1 MIQLS
6 HPAHFHLYKVVAQ
19 QLIADG
25 NLVLFVIKSKDIL
38 ETLLQNAGLPYVNI
52 NQHAHRG
59 SKFGILWDMFVR
71 EWRIIKLCRKHK
83 IDLITGSTPET
94 AHVSWLLRIHG
105 VNTGEDDAAV
115 VPMFGKV
122 AGPFV
127 TCLVTP
133 TTCDNGKMNDRS
145 AKYPGYHELAYL
157 HPNHF
162 TPDPKIVEAYGIDT
176 SKPYFVMRFASLNAH
191 HDSGIKGI
199 NTEIAQRLIDILE
212 GSGLDHFE
220 SPNPSASPTDLAHFE
235 SSNPSA
241 LSQLVPF
248 SSNSSPN
255 NSTKGT
261 SLAPS
266 EACSLSPSACSPSGD
281 SPSQLVPLANNSTNN
296 STSGYKPRIYI
307 TSERPLEPQFEK
319 YRIKI
324 NPLDMHHVMA
334 FASLYIGDSQT
345 MAAEAGV
352 LGVPFVRFNDF
363 VGRIGYLR
371 ELEDTY
377 HLGYGIH
384 ASVLPDD
391 SPIRRND
398 GSLQPSGVEELYK
411 RVSELVSMPSAERT
425 SLFQSRRQTML
436 SDKIDCAKFLTW
448 LIEKYPQ
455 SAEQT
460 RNANTD
466 FWGRFK

>member
-1 MIQLS
+1 MNVLIQLS
-6 HPAHFHLYKVVAQ
+6 HPAHFHLYKIVAKN
-19 QLIADG
+19 LMEDG
-25 NLVLFVIKSKDIL
+25 NKVLFVIKSKDIL

-59 SKFGILWDMFVR
+59 SKLGILWDMMVR

-105 VNTGEDDAAV
+105 VNTGEDDLDV
-115 VPMFGKV
+115 VPAFKKI
-122 AGPFV
+122 AGPVIQCFV
-127 TCLVTP
+127 AP
-133 TTCDNGKMNDRS
+133 DPCDAGSVENRT
-145 AKYPGYHELAYL
+145 AHYPGYHELAYL

-199 NTEIAQRLIDILE
+199 NTEIAERLVKILE
-212 GSGLDHFE
+212 
-220 SPNPSASPTDLAHFE
+220 
-235 SSNPSA
+235 
-241 LSQLVPF
+241 PF
-248 SSNSSPN
+248 
-255 NSTKGT
+255 GT
-261 SLAPS
+261 
-266 EACSLSPSACSPSGD
+266 
-281 SPSQLVPLANNSTNN
+281 
-296 STSGYKPRIYI
+296 IHI

-377 HLGYGIH
+377 QLGYGIH
-384 ASVLPDD
+384 ASVLPAD

-411 RVSELVSMPSAERT
+411 RVEQLVAMPSEQRRKVWAERRT
-425 SLFQSRRQTML
+425 QML

-448 LIEKYPQ
+448 FIENWPK
-455 SAEQT
+455 SVEMVKKADAE
-460 RNANTD
+460 
-466 FWGRFK
+466 FWDKFK